1 MNIGNFTQNGDGYTG
16 HLRSVGLTL
25 AEVTI
30 SPVTAKQGN
39 GPDFAVL
46 GKYALRHDAF
56 ELGAAW
62 ARTSKEGKAYLSVKL
77 DGPTLAAPIYC
88 ALIRQ
93 QDGSFALIWNRD
105 SRREEAVT
113 A

>member
-1 MNIGNFTQNGDGYTG
+1 MMIGKFIQGDDGYIG
-16 HLRSVGLTL
+16 SIQCLGLDM

-30 SPVTAKQGN
+30 SPVPAKQGN
-39 GPDFAVL
+39 GPDFAVV

-62 ARTSKEGKAYLSVKL
+62 ARTSKEGKAVKL

-93 QDGSFALIWNRD
+93 QDGSHALI
-105 SRREEAVT
+105 
-113 A
+113 

>member
-62 ARTSKEGKAYLSVKL
+62 ARTSKEGKAVKL

-93 QDGSFALIWNRD
+93 QDGSHALI
-105 SRREEAVT
+105 
-113 A
+113 